1 MIPFLAEVVKTI
13 QSKHQ
18 SLSDV
23 IVVLPSKRAKVF
35 LTNHF
40 LQQIDSPQ
48 FSPQIFSIEEF
59 VGNLSQLKKAPQIQ
73 QVFTLYT
80 AYQQCVDKEKQDS
93 FEDYLQWASRLLKD
107 FNDIDAYQVDP
118 ATILAN
124 VGDYYAL
131 ESLNDQEETFS
142 FDETFWVALPSIYDE
157 FKNKLVEKQW
167 GTMGM
172 LYREALDSLQIY
184 MDQTQKQHYF
194 VGFNALNISEE
205 YIFQEFLTSGK
216 GEILWDLDK
225 ALYENPIHA
234 SSRFIRKYQ
243 NEWTHYRKHPSSF
256 NSTFFSTSKNIKAV
270 GFSGSIEQAQYVGW
284 LLEESSSSPNSTA
297 IILGDESMLL
307 PVLSHLPLTQRHW
320 NVTMGY
326 PIAQLPITHFFIDFL
341 TLHSSYNEE
350 GFERKQ
356 LLGVLNYP
364 PIRRQLFKESDT
376 NKEKLVLLERQ
387 YSARTAFKSLRSFV
401 KKPLGEVLITVPKD
415 AFVLLDQ
422 SLALIDHLLKIFSAQ
437 QSTELSQATLLGLRK
452 LILLTKV
459 QLQTESVVVSIP
471 AVMFLLKEGIQ
482 LQTIDFKGD
491 PVQGLQLMGML
502 ETRVLDFETI
512 IITNVNEGILPV
524 GKNDQSF
531 FPFALKKHF
540 GLPTFL
546 DNDAIYTYHFYRI
559 IQRAKNIHLL
569 YNATSEGLN
578 AGEKSRFIRQL
589 ELTKLPEHTFSDH
602 QASRNI
608 VVQENLP
615 QEIKKNKAILTQI
628 KEVAIKG
635 FSPTSLSSY
644 LVNPMDF
651 YLRYVLGIRP
661 PIETEKVLSHFQRG
675 NIIHETL
682 EELYTPFVGKP
693 MQLVFYDEMLAKL
706 HSVLLSFYKKV
717 YPQNDKPTGE
727 NHLILAAY
735 ERSLKAF
742 LTQEMQLVKKGE
754 HLIILEVEKK
764 FTVDLSI
771 SSHSIPVKIV
781 GTIDRI
787 DRFNG
792 VLRFID
798 YKTGVIDKAK
808 LYWNG
813 WEDFVGEYKR
823 QPLFQVLLY
832 AWSQQVH
839 YPMDTVFETGI
850 ISLKTP
856 LANVLAVIR
865 KDLPKSR
872 NQQQIDPAF
881 LQDFEQFLIGLIE
894 EIFDVQ
900 KSFVYLESEKD

>member
-1 MIPFLAEVVKTI
+1 MIPFLAEAVKTI
-13 QSKHQ
+13 QSKHA
-18 SLSDV
+18 SLADV

-35 LTNHF
+35 LVNHL

-73 QVFTLYT
+73 QVFTLYS
-80 AYQQCVDKEKQDS
+80 AYQECIAKEKQDS
-93 FEDYLQWASRLLKD
+93 FEDCLQWLSRLLKD

-118 ATILAN
+118 ATILTN
-124 VGDYYAL
+124 VGAFYAL
-131 ESLNDQEETFS
+131 ELLNDEEEEFS
-142 FDETFWVALPSIYDE
+142 IDQAFWEALPNIYDE
-157 FKNKLVEKQW
+157 FKNKLVDKQW

-194 VGFNALNISEE
+194 VGFNALNTSEE
-205 YIFQEFLTSGK
+205 YLFQEFLTSGK
-216 GEILWDLDK
+216 GEVLWDLDK
-225 ALYENPIHA
+225 ALYEDSIHA

-243 NEWTHYRKHPSSF
+243 NEWTHYRKQPSSF
-256 NSTFFSTSKNIKAV
+256 NSSLFSGAKNIKAV
-270 GFSGSIEQAQYVGW
+270 GFSGSIEQAQYVGK
-284 LLEESSSSPNSTA
+284 LLQRSPSASNSTA
-297 IILGDESMLL
+297 VILGDESMLL
-307 PVLSHLPLTQRHW
+307 PVLSHLPLTQNHW

-326 PIAQLPITHFFIDFL
+326 PIAQLPVTQFFIDFL
-341 TLHSSYNEE
+341 TLHSSHNDE
-350 GFERKQ
+350 GYERKQ
-356 LLGVLNYP
+356 LLSVLNYP
-364 PIRRQLFKESDT
+364 PIRRCLVQEST
-376 NKEKLVLLERQ
+376 ANKEDLLLLERL
-387 YSARTAFKSLRSFV
+387 YSPRTPFSSLKSFV
-401 KKPLGEVLITVPKD
+401 KAPLGEALVTIPKD
-415 AFVLLDQ
+415 AFILLDQ
-422 SLALIDHLLKIFSAQ
+422 CLALIDHLLNFFSTQ
-437 QSTELSQATLLGLRK
+437 KTTELAQATLLGLRK
-452 LILLTKV
+452 LILQTKV
-459 QLQTESVVVSIP
+459 QLQSEAIDISIP
-471 AVMFLLKEGIQ
+471 AVLFLLKEGIQ

-531 FPFALKKHF
+531 FPFSLKKHF

-559 IQRAKNIHLL
+559 LQRAKNIHLL

-589 ELTKLPEHTFSDH
+589 ELTKFPKHTFSDRH
-602 QASRNI
+602 ASRNI
-608 VVQENLP
+608 VVQEKPL
-615 QEIKKNKAILTQI
+615 QEVQKSETIIAQLEK
-628 KEVAIKG
+628 VAEKG

-644 LVNPMDF
+644 LVNPIDF
-651 YLRYVLGIRP
+651 YQRYVLGIRP
-661 PIETEKVLSHFQRG
+661 PLETEKVLSHFQRG

-682 EELYTPFVGKP
+682 EKLYAPFVGKP
-693 MQLVFYDEMLAKL
+693 MQLAFYEEMLDNL
-706 HSVLLSFYKKV
+706 HSILLSFYVKV
-717 YPQNDKPTGE
+717 YPQAEKPTGE

-735 ERSLKAF
+735 ERSLIAF
-742 LTQEMQLVKKGE
+742 LTQEMQLIKQGAG
-754 HLIILEVEKK
+754 LTILEVEKE
-764 FTVDLSI
+764 FSVDLPI
-771 SSHSIPVKIV
+771 SSLAGSVKIG

-798 YKTGVIDKAK
+798 YKTGVIEKTK

-832 AWSQQVH
+832 AWSQQAH
-839 YPMDTVFETGI
+839 YPMDTTFETGI

-856 LANVLAVIR
+856 MANVLPVVR
-865 KDLPKSR
+865 KDLPKTM
-872 NQQQIDPAF
+872 NQCQIDTAF
-881 LQDFEQFLIGLIE
+881 VEDFEQFLTGLVE

-900 KSFVYLESEKD
+900 KSFVYLENEMD